1 MFRILV
7 GNTTFQKHR
16 SCDGISD
23 TTEQENRWQKE
34 VTVRRRRI
42 QMRIRRRSWNGSEI
56 ITEGIRI
63 YPSVNC
69 MGSWEP
75 TKDTPGIP
83 DHCIAFS
90 LDWDIGNKLNQRKKN
105 QSTTNTM
112 THRQSWASNGKW
124 MLNTFLL
131 YVIQE
136 QTNKS
141 FISIQWSMKRPE
153 RGSSIHI
160 RNKAAIRQ

>member
-1 MFRILV
+1 MFLIPV
-7 GNTTFQKHR
+7 GNITFQKHR

-63 YPSVNC
+63 YPSVNYT
-69 MGSWEP
+69 GSWEP
-75 TKDTPGIP
+75 IKDMPGIP
-83 DHCIAFS
+83 DHCIAFLS
-90 LDWDIGNKLNQRKKN
+90 GWGIGNKLNQLKRN
-105 QSTTNTM
+105 QSTTNIM

-136 QTNKS
+136 ETNKS
-141 FISIQWSMKRPE
+141 FISIQWSMKHPE